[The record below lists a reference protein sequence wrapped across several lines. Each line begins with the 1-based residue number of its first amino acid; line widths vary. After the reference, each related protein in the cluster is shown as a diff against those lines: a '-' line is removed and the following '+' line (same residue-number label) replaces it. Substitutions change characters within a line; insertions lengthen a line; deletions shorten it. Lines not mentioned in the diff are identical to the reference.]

1 MSDRFVDNV
10 AELAGVTYR
19 ELRAIAAEL
28 EECGLTAQA
37 VRLHNLA
44 VEHFSVVT
52 DCYERTQPM
61 DGTHPT
67 DK

>member
-10 AELAGVTYR
+10 ANLAGMTYR
-19 ELRAIAAEL
+19 ELRAIADEL

-37 VRLHNLA
+37 VRLRNLA

-52 DCYERTQPM
+52 DCYERTQPI
-61 DGTHPT
+61 DGKHPT